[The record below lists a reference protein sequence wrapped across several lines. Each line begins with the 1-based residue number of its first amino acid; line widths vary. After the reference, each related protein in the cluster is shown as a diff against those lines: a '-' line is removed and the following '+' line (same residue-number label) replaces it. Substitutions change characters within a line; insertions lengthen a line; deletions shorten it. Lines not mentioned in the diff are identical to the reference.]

1 MESKIN
7 NKELEAFFEQHPISS
22 LLVDQ
27 SGGILHMNQAA
38 RALIGVTSGQVSDH
52 KLAALLGGAGSP
64 VEQALR
70 TNTGLDAHEVSL
82 TTRSGGHVKMSASV
96 RQFPAGP
103 GVSVVYLEKASGRPD
118 DKELAASQK
127 VSAALKALS
136 NADGSFDLQPSD
148 GEMAASICK
157 VRDMLVT
164 LITNTGILRESI
176 KNGDL
181 SKRLVV
187 SDYPGGLSIVAK
199 EINTVIDSMNH
210 ALSISST
217 AFSKIEKGEV
227 PEKLNNIYSGEYH
240 KIAESLNNT
249 VDGFQAVVESNK
261 VLQRMAQNDHST
273 GVEGKH
279 VGFYK
284 DIADSTNLI
293 RDRLLHI
300 TETVLNISE
309 GDIKDLERYKAIGNG
324 KGKRSDNDHLVPAMI
339 KMMQTV
345 RDLVDQSIILAEA
358 GKSGQLATRVD
369 AAQFNGEFRNVI
381 QGIND
386 TLDSVVV
393 PVNEVM
399 RIAQAYADG
408 DLTARME
415 IDVQGD
421 FAKLGASMD
430 GIGDSLCALLSEV
443 NKGVELVTTTSEEL
457 ASAAE
462 EMNASTEQVSTAI
475 QQISKGAQDQ
485 AAQVVDTAKTMAELA
500 NAASSVKA
508 KSEGAAGSAN
518 KASST
523 ANEGKKTI
531 DSTVLKM
538 QEIQKVVGD
547 SAKVIEALGQ
557 KSEQIGDIVNVIT
570 SISDQTN
577 LLALNAAIEAA
588 RAGEQGRGFAVVAE
602 EVKNLAED
610 SREAA
615 ERIAKLIKEVQS
627 ETANA
632 VSSMKHGTK
641 STAEGTAIVE
651 AAGKAFGDIAGITI
665 STANEVTAIATD
677 MISAQQ
683 GIEKAAKS
691 VDGIASIAE
700 ESASAA
706 EESASSTEEL
716 TASMEDMA
724 ARAQSLSE
732 MALNLQATSAKFKI
746 TEESAYVEPPARP
759 VAKKPTP
766 AQPKRP
772 EVKGTGKVPAK
783 VQESLNKRGIK
794 TN

>member
-1 MESKIN
+1 MEETS
-7 NKELEAFFEQHPISS
+7 
-22 LLVDQ
+22 
-27 SGGILHMNQAA
+27 
-38 RALIGVTSGQVSDH
+38 RAQES
-52 KLAALLGGAGSP
+52 
-64 VEQALR
+64 
-70 TNTGLDAHEVSL
+70 
-82 TTRSGGHVKMSASV
+82 MST
-96 RQFPAGP
+96 
-103 GVSVVYLEKASGRPD
+103 
-118 DKELAASQK
+118 
-127 VSAALKALS
+127 
-136 NADGSFDLQPSD
+136 
-148 GEMAASICK
+148 EMAASSSADHFAEK
-157 VRDMLVT
+157 TRMLSA
-164 LITNTGILRESI
+164 LQSI
-176 KNGDL
+176 AKGDL
-181 SKRLVV
+181 NVQFKSVDPEITQALNQ
-187 SDYPGGLSIVAK
+187 IVAVMK
-199 EINTVIDSMNH
+199 KMSEGTEDLVRSVSKGELTGRMPKDLPGDLGI
-210 ALSISST
+210 ISSKMNFVLESYAST
-217 AFSKIEKGEV
+217 CVIASTGFQKFAKGEIPAKV
-227 PEKLNNIYSGEYH
+227 DKVFPGEFG
-240 KIAESLNNT
+240 KMATDMNSTI
-249 VDGFQAVVESNK
+249 DGYVGIVEANK
-261 VLQRMAQNDHST
+261 VLQKMALNDYT
-273 GVEGKH
+273 IKVEGNYT
-279 VGFYK
+279 GLFY
-284 DIADSTNLI
+284 DLAQAINLT
-293 RDRLLHI
+293 RDRIVHI
-300 TETVLNISE
+300 TETVRNISE
-309 GDIKDLERYKAIGNG
+309 GDIEDLEKYKALNNG
-324 KGKRSDNDHLVPAMI
+324 KGKRCDNDQLVPAMI

-345 RDLVDQSIILAEA
+345 RDLVDQSLVLADA
-358 GKSGQLATRVD
+358 GKAGMLDTRVD
-369 AAQFNGEFRNVI
+369 ANQFHGEFKNVI

-386 TLDSVVV
+386 TLDSVVG

-399 RIAQAYADG
+399 RIADSYANG

-430 GIGDSLCALLSEV
+430 GIGESLCTLLSEV
-443 NKGVELVTTTSEEL
+443 NQGVEVVTQTSEAL

-485 AAQVVDTAKTMAELA
+485 ASQVVDTAKIMAELA
-500 NAASSVKA
+500 TGATASKE
-508 KSEGAAGSAN
+508 KSEGAAIAAN

-632 VSSMKHGTK
+632 VSSMQVGTK

-651 AAGKAFGDIAGITI
+651 AAGKAFGDIAIITI
-665 STANEVTAIATD
+665 STADAVSAIAAD
-677 MISAQQ
+677 MVGAKQSA
-683 GIEKAAKS
+683 ERAAKS

-746 TEESAYVEPPARP
+746 TDEAAGAPASGTKST
-759 VAKKPTP
+759 AKKPIP
-766 AQPKRP
+766 AMPKRP
-772 EVKGTGKVPAK
+772 EVKGTNKVPSK
-783 VQESLNKRGIK
+783 VQESLSKRGLK
-794 TN
+794 TH